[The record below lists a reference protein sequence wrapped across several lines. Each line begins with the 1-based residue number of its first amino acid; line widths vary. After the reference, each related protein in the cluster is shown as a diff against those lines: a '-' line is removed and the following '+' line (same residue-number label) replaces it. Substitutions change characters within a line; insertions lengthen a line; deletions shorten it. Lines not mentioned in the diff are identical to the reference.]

1 LEQVVMT
8 SMVEKLQR
16 LAVTD
21 GPYLVAPIVMS
32 VFKGHL
38 VVSSFNAYA
47 SEIYIT
53 LIDEYINIE

>member
-1 LEQVVMT
+1 MT